1 MHSGDFAI
9 SVRWLARLDEDEQQ
23 RTFELSNEEGEEFTI
38 NSTELR
44 LSEIELDKV
53 VPAGP
58 IPRRSGRQHASSR
71 ARNCEQNMSTKYI
84 LPAAIEQ
91 HILETLH

>member
-1 MHSGDFAI
+1 MNPLI
-9 SVRWLARLDEDEQQ
+9 SRNLKTLNLTNSERVTLAK
-23 RTFELSNEEGEEFTI
+23 TNEEGEEFTI